1 MKNKIFLAI
10 VLATAAAAGLGLA
23 MAQEQQTPLPAA
35 PPAPSLTVEEAVMCT
50 AVVDRVPQGIPQ
62 AAAPTEAPAETP
74 AVTPAEPQ
82 TGTTAAVSEAT
93 FVSGKIYCFT
103 KVSGTVPT
111 TIKHVWYFGDKAV
124 HTMELAIGGSPWRTW
139 SNKTVPPEMAG
150 VWKVEIQD
158 AGGTVLKTL
167 NFSVK

>member
-1 MKNKIFLAI
+1 MKNKTFLAI

-23 MAQEQQTPLPAA
+23 MVQEQQTPPPAA

-50 AVVDRVPQGIPQ
+50 GVVDRVPQGIPQ
-62 AAAPTEAPAETP
+62 AAAPATEAQP
-74 AVTPAEPQ
+74 
-82 TGTTAAVSEAT
+82 GTTAGGGDAP
-93 FVSGKIYCFT
+93 FPLGKVYCFT
-103 KVSGTVPT
+103 KVSGTAPT
-111 TIKHVWYFGDKAV
+111 TIKHVWYFGGNAV

-150 VWKVEIQD
+150 DWKVDIQD
-158 AGGTVLKTL
+158 ANGAVLKTL